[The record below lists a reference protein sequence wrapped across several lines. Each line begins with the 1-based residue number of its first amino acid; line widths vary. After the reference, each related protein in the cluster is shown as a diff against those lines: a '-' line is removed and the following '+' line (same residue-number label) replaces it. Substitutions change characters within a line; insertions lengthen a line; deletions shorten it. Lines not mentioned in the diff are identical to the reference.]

1 MSNLGIIL
9 VSHGEFAKAAL
20 GSAEMIVGPQ
30 EDVIALAL
38 TVDKSLDAFEEEIA
52 QAHDKLTETCNEIIV
67 LCDIY
72 GGTPFNAVSRCIL
85 KGKKVIGYTGLSLP
99 VLIDL
104 LLCRDL
110 SGDEAKKRI
119 EETHAIALTPINVS
133 LSNDEESDL
142 DDL

>member
-52 QAHDKLTETCNEIIV
+52 QAYDKLAETCNEIIV

-85 KGKKVIGYTGLSLP
+85 KGKKVIGYTGLSN
-99 VLIDL
+99 
-104 LLCRDL
+104 
-110 SGDEAKKRI
+110 
-119 EETHAIALTPINVS
+119 T
-133 LSNDEESDL
+133 
-142 DDL
+142 

>member
-30 EDVIALAL
+30 EEVTALAL
-38 TVDKSLDAFEEEIA
+38 TVDKSLDAFEAEIA
-52 QAHDKLTETCNEIIV
+52 QAYDHLTETCNEIIV

-85 KGKKVIGYTGLSLP
+85 KGKQIIGYTGLSLP

-110 SGDEAKKRI
+110 SGEEAKKRI
-119 EETHAIALTPINVS
+119 EATHAIALSPILVS
-133 LSNDEESDL
+133 LNSEETNDI

>member
-1 MSNLGIIL
+1 
-9 VSHGEFAKAAL
+9 
-20 GSAEMIVGPQ
+20 MIVGPQ
-30 EDVIALAL
+30 EEVTALAL

-52 QAHDKLTETCNEIIV
+52 AAYDTLAETCKEIIV

-85 KGKKVIGYTGLSLP
+85 KGKKIIGYTGLSLP

-110 SGDEAKKRI
+110 SGEEAKKRI
-119 EETHAIALTPINVS
+119 EATHAIALSPINVS
-133 LSNDEESDL
+133 LNSDEDDI